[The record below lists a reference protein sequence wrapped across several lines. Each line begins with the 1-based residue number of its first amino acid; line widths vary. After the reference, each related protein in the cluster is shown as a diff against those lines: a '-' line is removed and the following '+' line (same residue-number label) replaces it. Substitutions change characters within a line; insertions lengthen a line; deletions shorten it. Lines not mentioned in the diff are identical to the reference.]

1 MVASA
6 QKPHFV
12 YLQSDNHQPFFV
24 MLNKK
29 NYSSSSVGHVIIP
42 GLTNG
47 TYSFTV
53 GYPGQNASQAYDI
66 EINSA
71 DLGFVIKSF
80 DEGKNYGL
88 LNLQT
93 AQVQISGASQLAAAE
108 AERQK
113 AIAAEAEKQK
123 ALAAEAALKEEQRKA
138 EELAAQQK
146 AAADQKAIDDSI
158 SAAQKLAAAAVV
170 AAPVV
175 TKPNDAPPAEVKTEA
190 QKEVANEKTAE
201 LQKQAV
207 ETKSTGA
214 VSAGTQTAEA
224 GAAVAAGML
233 SAAEIAKLQEEAR
246 RIDAQGKRDSVLNAQ
261 KQNNP
266 PAAAGAPVFLDID
279 FTMAADS
286 LKSSSD
292 SIQTDSLKQVEKTVI
307 ADSIVMNEKKPNTA
321 DEMPVAAVVVP
332 PAVAMVV
339 SDSAKTIEVPVT
351 GAEITAPDTVK
362 VQETVSVVVVPA
374 KTDSV
379 KAAAAPPVKNPN
391 CVNEASDSD
400 IELVGMLIKS
410 EKDVE
415 ESLELARKT
424 MKLKCAT
431 TAQVRKLALLF
442 DKQEERYRL
451 LDGAYKYTSDRHNY
465 GNLADLLTDTYYL
478 NRFKAMLQ

>member
-1 MVASA
+1 M
-6 QKPHFV
+6 
-12 YLQSDNHQPFFV
+12 
-24 MLNKK
+24 
-29 NYSSSSVGHVIIP
+29 
-42 GLTNG
+42 
-47 TYSFTV
+47 
-53 GYPGQNASQAYDI
+53 
-66 EINSA
+66 
-71 DLGFVIKSF
+71 
-80 DEGKNYGL
+80 
-88 LNLQT
+88 
-93 AQVQISGASQLAAAE
+93 
-108 AERQK
+108 
-113 AIAAEAEKQK
+113 
-123 ALAAEAALKEEQRKA
+123 
-138 EELAAQQK
+138 
-146 AAADQKAIDDSI
+146 
-158 SAAQKLAAAAVV
+158 V

-175 TKPNDAPPAEVKTEA
+175 TKPNDAPPTEVKTEA

-201 LQKQAV
+201 VEKQAV

-214 VSAGTQTAEA
+214 VSAGTQTVAA
-224 GAAVAAGML
+224 GTAVAAGML

-261 KQNNP
+261 KQNNT
-266 PAAAGAPVFLDID
+266 PAVAGAPVFLDID
-279 FTMAADS
+279 FSMSADS
-286 LKSSSD
+286 MKSSSD
-292 SIQTDSLKQVEKTVI
+292 SIRADSLKQVEKPVV
-307 ADSIVMNEKKPNTA
+307 ADSITLDDKKPKNA
-321 DEMPVAAVVVP
+321 DDIPVAAVVVP

-374 KTDSV
+374 KTDSA
-379 KAAAAPPVKNPN
+379 KAAATPPVKNPN

-442 DKQEERYRL
+442 QNQEERYRL

>member
-12 YLQSDNHQPFFV
+12 YLQSDNNQPFFV

-47 TYSFTV
+47 SYSLTI
-53 GYPGQNASQAYDI
+53 GYAGQNASQAYDI
-66 EINSA
+66 EINNA
-71 DLGFVIKSF
+71 DQGFVIKSF

-93 AQVQISGASQLAAAE
+93 AQVQLSGASQLAAAE
-108 AERQK
+108 AEKQK

-138 EELAAQQK
+138 DELAAQQK
-146 AAADQKAIDDSI
+146 AAADQKAVEDSI
-158 SAAQKLAAAAVV
+158 SAAQKVAAAAIV

-175 TKPNDAPPAEVKTEA
+175 TKPNDAPPTEVKTEA
-190 QKEVANEKTAE
+190 QKEATSEKTAE
-201 LQKQAV
+201 VQKLAI

-214 VSAGTQTAEA
+214 VSTGTE
-224 GAAVAAGML
+224 AVAAGTVVAAGAL
-233 SAAEIAKLQEEAR
+233 TAAEIAKLQEEAR

-261 KQNNP
+261 KQTNT
-266 PAAAGAPVFLDID
+266 PAVAGAPVFLDMD
-279 FTMAADS
+279 FTMPVDS
-286 LKSSSD
+286 LKA
-292 SIQTDSLKQVEKTVI
+292 QTEAKKADSLKQVEKATA
-307 ADSIVMNEKKPNTA
+307 ADSVTA
-321 DEMPVAAVVVP
+321 KET
-332 PAVAMVV
+332 
-339 SDSAKTIEVPVT
+339 SLS
-351 GAEITAPDTVK
+351 GADITQPDTVK
-362 VQETVSVVVVPA
+362 VAEGVVASQPDSVKPSAVVVASQP
-374 KTDSV
+374 DSV
-379 KAAAAPPVKNPN
+379 KAAIPAPAKNPN

-442 DKQEERYRL
+442 ENQEERYRL
-451 LDGAYKYTSDRHNY
+451 LDGAYKYTSDRQNY